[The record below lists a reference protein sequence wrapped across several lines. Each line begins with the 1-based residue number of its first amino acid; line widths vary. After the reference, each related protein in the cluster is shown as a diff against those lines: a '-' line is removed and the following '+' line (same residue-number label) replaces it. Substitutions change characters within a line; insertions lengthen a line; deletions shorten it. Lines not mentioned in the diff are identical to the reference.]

1 MRHGPVRRRGPE
13 SGDAWD
19 RYRWLWHLAF
29 GFVLSAVTALALV
42 DATGQGGRYWVAVA
56 ALAGIG
62 VAYLLLGRRMLVSPG
77 SRYGLLYFGAVVV
90 LFGVAFWCAGDT
102 GYLLFML
109 IPQAFIAVGR
119 LRRSVPVVLVLFAVI
134 GTEVLVRSGPTPA
147 VLGIVAATVLVP
159 AAFSVLIAV
168 WIHGIIWQS
177 ANRAEL
183 IGELERTREAL
194 AVERH
199 EAGIRAERERLSV
212 EIHDTLSQGFTSILM
227 IAQAARAGVADTTT
241 ADRLDIIV
249 RTAREN
255 LVEARA
261 LVAAMAPAD
270 LSGGTLADALHRLAG
285 RCRDDTALAVT
296 VTVTGAPAG
305 RHQDLDVILLRAAQE
320 ALHNAR
326 RHAAAHAVHLHLSYT
341 AGTVALEV
349 TDDGRGL
356 DPATAERAGF
366 GLRGIRQ
373 RAETSGGALTLAG
386 TPDRGTTLR
395 VELPLPVAPAPGRP
409 ASDGRASGEGAAGTA
424 GSGQGACGEGAAG
437 GATVDD
443 APAARGGER

>member
-1 MRHGPVRRRGPE
+1 VPSGRE

-19 RYRWLWHLAF
+19 RYRWVWHLAF
-29 GFVLSAVTALALV
+29 ALVLAAVTVLELL
-42 DATGQGGRYWVAVA
+42 DAVRYGGRFWVAVA

-62 VAYLLLGRRMLVSPG
+62 VAYLLVGRLMVVSRRLG
-77 SRYGLLYFGAVVV
+77 YGLGYFVTVAV
-90 LFGVAFWCAGDT
+90 LFGVAFWCAGTT

-109 IPQAFIAVGR
+109 IPQVFIGLARMRVSVAVA
-119 LRRSVPVVLVLFAVI
+119 LVLFAMV
-134 GTEVLVRSGPTPA
+134 GVEVLARSGATPDTLS
-147 VLGIVAATVLVP
+147 VLAATVLVP

-168 WIHGIIWQS
+168 WIGGIIRQS
-177 ANRAEL
+177 RNRAEL

-227 IAQAARAGVADTTT
+227 IAQAARAGLPAGVEPA
-241 ADRLDIIV
+241 AGQLDIIV

-255 LVEARA
+255 LAEARA

-285 RCRDDTALAVT
+285 RCRDDSALAVT
-296 VTVTGAPAG
+296 VTVTGTPAG
-305 RHQDLDVILLRAAQE
+305 RHQDQDVILLRAAQE

-326 RHAAAHAVHLHLSYT
+326 RHADASAVHLHLSHT
-341 AGTVALEV
+341 GGTVVLEV

-373 RAETSGGALTLAG
+373 RAETSGGSLTLTG
-386 TPDRGTTLR
+386 TPGHGTTLR
-395 VELPLPVAPAPGRP
+395 VELPLPSGEPPRPGELPRP
-409 ASDGRASGEGAAGTA
+409 AEVSEVSG
-424 GSGQGACGEGAAG
+424 G
-437 GATVDD
+437 GC
-443 APAARGGER
+443 